1 MKEGT
6 AQDKDRIESCDLIPL
21 IAKSIIKALNQMF
34 LKQKRGWNGGT
45 LGREDENEPF
55 LTGMDF
61 SKWATQREF
70 QTEVSGLED

>member
-6 AQDKDRIESCDLIPL
+6 VQDKNRIESCDLISL
-21 IAKSIIKALNQMF
+21 IAKSIIKAETEAGM
-34 LKQKRGWNGGT
+34 KGST
-45 LGREDENEPF
+45 LGREDENESF

-61 SKWATQREF
+61 SKWATQTEF

>member
-6 AQDKDRIESCDLIPL
+6 VQDKNRIESCDLISL
-21 IAKSIIKALNQMF
+21 IAKSIIKAETEAGM
-34 LKQKRGWNGGT
+34 KGGT
-45 LGREDENEPF
+45 LGREDENGSF

-61 SKWATQREF
+61 SKWATQTEF